1 MARPV
6 NFVDKELVK
15 LHTPLDKNQFE
26 VVKADHIYRKPAG
39 DTKREADSIR
49 DPDENPDEDPDKPWS
64 KFEVNLDAAWSH
76 NYPLGT
82 YNEMLPYWCHYD
94 LLGLFLPL
102 MGPAL
107 PNSAR
112 FNFFLPLTAVYARWC
127 FTIGGCRDINKLH
140 DAQVMAFIGKT
151 GHGPPP
157 AIFQCTWGPGQKSK
171 VDFSLGASMGG
182 QNFAPKQ
189 LGDWK
194 TRVQRSQFDL
204 LMN

>member
-26 VVKADHIYRKPAG
+26 VVKADHIYLKPTG
-39 DTKREADSIR
+39 HTKREPDSIR
-49 DPDENPDEDPDKPWS
+49 DPDEDPDKPWS

-82 YNEMLPYWCHYD
+82 DNEMLPYWCHYD

-102 MGPAL
+102 MGPTL

-127 FTIGGCRDINKLH
+127 FTIGGSRDINKLH
-140 DAQVMAFIGKT
+140 DAQAMAFIGKT

-189 LGDWK
+189 LSDWK
-194 TRVQRSQFDL
+194 TRFQRSQFGL

>member
-1 MARPV
+1 
-6 NFVDKELVK
+6 
-15 LHTPLDKNQFE
+15 
-26 VVKADHIYRKPAG
+26 
-39 DTKREADSIR
+39 
-49 DPDENPDEDPDKPWS
+49 
-64 KFEVNLDAAWSH
+64 
-76 NYPLGT
+76 
-82 YNEMLPYWCHYD
+82 MLPYWCHYD

-127 FTIGGCRDINKLH
+127 FTIGGSRDINKLH

-189 LGDWK
+189 LDHKFDFDTSPRQNSK
-194 TRVQRSQFDL
+194 TAAKPTHSYISCNGANRKEGRVKVQGLALNPSFSANEDL
-204 LMN
+204 WEGYSLKQIYIDSETKRDPDDDNGYKHM